1 MGKSRNTSYLR
12 GRRMRATVL
21 DAAGAPVYGEDAVV
35 TTKGFITVAYTTV
48 TQDGEA
54 ITVTNAAG
62 EACVAESATPT
73 MSGFTVE
80 ATFCEVDYRLFEIL
94 TGQRVLLD
102 DNDVA
107 IGIAE
112 STDVDLSTVNFAL
125 ELWLGSKNAG
135 EYGYVLTPFLRGGII
150 GDVSIENA
158 AITFTVTGL
167 VTRGGSA
174 WGKGPY
180 AVQTVGGVAAQ
191 LKDPVT
197 AAEHRRWLSVTVAP
211 PVVEEGS
218 TPLLDPTD
226 AAVTDLTTTPTLLS
240 VLIAPVP
247 SGSDPIMYDFGDGT
261 WDYAATGSYTHV
273 YAAAGTYTITAR
285 RGLSTYSEPVTVV
298 AA

>member
-48 TQDGEA
+48 TAEGEA
-54 ITVTNAAG
+54 ITVVNAAG
-62 EACVAESATPT
+62 EPCVAEAATPT
-73 MSGFTVE
+73 MNGFTVE

-102 DNDVA
+102 DDDVA

-125 ELWLGSKNAG
+125 ELWLGSKNPG

-150 GDVSIENA
+150 GDVTIENA

-167 VTRGGSA
+167 VTRGGSG
-174 WGKGPY
+174 WGSGPY
-180 AVQTVGGVAAQ
+180 AVQTVSGSPAV

-197 AAEHRRWLSVTVAP
+197 AAEHRRWLSVDVAP
-211 PVVEEGS
+211 PAVAEGS

-226 AAVTDLTTTPTLLS
+226 AAVTNLTTTPTLLS

-247 SGSDPIMYDFGDGT
+247 SGTDPITYDFGDGT
-261 WDYAATGSYTHV
+261 WDYAATGTYTHV
-273 YAAAGTYTITAR
+273 YAAAGTYTITAH

>member
-1 MGKSRNTSYLR
+1 MGKSKNTSYLR

-21 DAAGAPVYGEDAVV
+21 DVAGAPVYGEDAVV

-48 TQDGEA
+48 TEEGEA

-73 MSGFTVE
+73 MNGFTVE

-102 DNDVA
+102 DDDIA

-125 ELWLGSKNAG
+125 ELWLGSKNPG

-150 GDVSIENA
+150 GDVTLENA

-167 VTRGGSA
+167 VTRGGSG

-180 AVQTVGGVAAQ
+180 LVQTVGGVAAV
-191 LKDPVT
+191 LKDAVT

-211 PVVEEGS
+211 PVVREGS
-218 TPLLDPTD
+218 TPLHDPTD
-226 AAVTDLTTTPTLLS
+226 AALTNLTTTITGNS
-240 VLIAPVP
+240 VQFAPVP
-247 SGSDPIMYDFGDGT
+247 TGTDPITYDFGDGQ
-261 WDYAATGSYTHV
+261 WDYAVTGSYTHV
-273 YAAAGTYTITAR
+273 YDGPGTYTVTAQ
-285 RGLSTYSEPVTVV
+285 RGGGTYSETVTVV
-298 AA
+298 

>member
-1 MGKSRNTSYLR
+1 MGKSKNTSYLR

-21 DAAGAPVYGEDAVV
+21 DATGAPVFGEDSAV

-48 TQDGEA
+48 TEEGEA

-62 EACVAESATPT
+62 EACVAESATPS
-73 MSGFTVE
+73 MNGFTVE
-80 ATFCEVDYRLFEIL
+80 GTFCEVDYRLFEIL

-102 DNDVA
+102 DDGIA

-150 GDVSIENA
+150 GDVTIENA
-158 AITFTVTGL
+158 AITFTITGL

-180 AVQTVGGVAAQ
+180 AVQKVAGVPAI
-191 LKDPVT
+191 LKDAVT
-197 AAEHRRWLSVTVAP
+197 AAEHRRWLTVDVAP
-211 PVVEEGS
+211 PTVFEGS
-218 TPLLDPTD
+218 IPLLDPTD
-226 AAVTDLTTTPTLLS
+226 PALTGLTTTPTGLS
-240 VLIAPVP
+240 VLIAPAP
-247 SGSDPIMYDFGDGT
+247 TGTDPIFYDFGDGT
-261 WDYAATGSYTHV
+261 WDYAATGGYTHV
-273 YAAAGTYTITAR
+273 YAAAGTYTLKGT
-285 RGLSTYSEPVTVV
+285 RGLSTFTKSVTVT
-298 AA
+298 A

>member
-1 MGKSRNTSYLR
+1 MGKSKNTSYLR

-21 DAAGAPVYGEDAVV
+21 DTAGAPVYGEDAVV

-48 TQDGEA
+48 TEEGEA

-73 MSGFTVE
+73 MNGFTVE

-102 DNDVA
+102 DDGVA

-125 ELWLGSKNAG
+125 ELWLGSKNPG

-150 GDVSIENA
+150 GDVTIENA

-167 VTRGGSA
+167 VTRGGSG

-180 AVQTVGGVAAQ
+180 AVQTVGGVSAV

-211 PVVEEGS
+211 PAVKEGS

-226 AAVTDLTTTPTLLS
+226 VALTTLTTTPTLLS
-240 VLIAPVP
+240 VAIAPTPAGTEPVT
-247 SGSDPIMYDFGDGT
+247 YDFGDGQ

-273 YAAAGTYTITAR
+273 YATAGTYTITGQ
-285 RGLSTYSEPVTVV
+285 RGLSTVTKSVTVV

>member
-1 MGKSRNTSYLR
+1 MGKSKNTSYLR

-21 DAAGAPVYGEDAVV
+21 DTAGAPVYGEDAVV

-48 TQDGEA
+48 TEEGEA

-62 EACVAESATPT
+62 EACVAEAATPT
-73 MSGFTVE
+73 MNGFTVE

-102 DNDVA
+102 DDDVA

-125 ELWLGSKNAG
+125 ELWLGSKNPG

-150 GDVSIENA
+150 GDVTIENA

-167 VTRGGSA
+167 VTRGGSG

-180 AVQTVGGVAAQ
+180 LVQTVGGVDSV
-191 LKDPVT
+191 LKDAVT

-211 PVVEEGS
+211 PAVREGS
-218 TPLLDPTD
+218 TPLHDPTD
-226 AAVTDLTTTPTLLS
+226 PALTDLTATVTGNS
-240 VLIAPVP
+240 AEFAPVP
-247 SGSDPIMYDFGDGT
+247 AGTEPITYDFGDGQ
-261 WDYAATGSYTHV
+261 WDYAETGTYTHV
-273 YAAAGTYTITAR
+273 YDGPGTYTVTAQ
-285 RGLSTYSEPVTVV
+285 RGGGTHSETVTV
-298 AA
+298 A

>member
-48 TQDGEA
+48 TEEGEA
-54 ITVTNAAG
+54 ITVTNASG
-62 EACVAESATPT
+62 EACVAEAATPT
-73 MSGFTVE
+73 MNGFTVE

-102 DNDVA
+102 DDDVA

-125 ELWLGSKNAG
+125 ELWLGSKNPG

-150 GDVSIENA
+150 GDVTIENA

-174 WGKGPY
+174 WGVGPY
-180 AVQTVGGVAAQ
+180 LVQTVGGVAAR
-191 LKDPVT
+191 LKDAVT
-197 AAEHRRWLSVTVAP
+197 AAEHRRWLSVDVAP
-211 PVVEEGS
+211 PAVVEGS
-218 TPLLDPTD
+218 TPLHDPTD
-226 AAVTDLTTTPTLLS
+226 AAVTGLTTTPTDLS
-240 VLIAPVP
+240 VLIEPTPA
-247 SGSDPIMYDFGDGT
+247 GTEPITYNFGDGQ
-261 WDYAATGSYTHV
+261 WDYAETGTYTHV
-273 YAAAGTYTITAR
+273 YDAPGTYTITAQ
-285 RGLSTYSEPVTVV
+285 RGTSTYSEPVTVT
-298 AA
+298 AP